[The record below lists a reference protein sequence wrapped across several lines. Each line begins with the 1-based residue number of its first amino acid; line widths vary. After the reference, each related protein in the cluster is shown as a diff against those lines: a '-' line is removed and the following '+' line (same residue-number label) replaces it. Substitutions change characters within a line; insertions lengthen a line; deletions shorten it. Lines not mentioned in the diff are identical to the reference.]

1 MHILQAVAC
10 EIRGV
15 PMKKIVVIT
24 LTVLV
29 FLSAA
34 FIGVANVYRADD
46 VVLDAKMFS
55 MEAKEE
61 AGLIQEELEE
71 LFAGESTLFVKE
83 DLAKKVIAKY
93 PYFRLTKFEKRY
105 PNVIYVEATEDME
118 VFAAKVQERYCILSE
133 NGTILNVR
141 DDLNNRVDGNPNIV
155 IEGSKPSGKMGETVN
170 GAGFAE
176 LLKIC
181 LVMSQKLN
189 GIRSNI
195 AKIEFDRVED
205 GGRIFLCMR
214 EGVKICLVHA
224 HLLTEEKAVALTEAY
239 VNMKPEER
247 LTGFL
252 HVTES
257 LDKTQVI
264 VKYQADLF
272 E

>member
-1 MHILQAVAC
+1 
-10 EIRGV
+10 
-15 PMKKIVVIT
+15 MKKILVIA

-34 FIGVANVYRADD
+34 FIGVANVYRVEG

-55 MEAKEE
+55 EPAKGEAQRIQKELTDAYKGE
-61 AGLIQEELEE
+61 SS
-71 LFAGESTLFVKE
+71 LFAKK
-83 DLAKKVIAKY
+83 DAALAVIEKY

-105 PNVIYVEATEDME
+105 PNVLYIETTEDME
-118 VFAAKVQERYCILSE
+118 VFAAKAQDVYYILSQS
-133 NGTILNVR
+133 GTVLDVR
-141 DDLNNRVDGNPNIV
+141 KDLNNRIDGKENVV
-155 IEGSKPSGKMGETVN
+155 IEGSNPVGDIGDTVS

-176 LLKIC
+176 LMKIC
-181 LVMSQKLN
+181 TVMAESLN
-189 GIRSNI
+189 GVRSNI

-224 HLLTEEKAVALTEAY
+224 HLLTQEKAAALTEAY
-239 VNMKPEER
+239 LNMKPADR
-247 LTGFL
+247 LAGFL

-257 LDKTQVI
+257 ADGTQVLI
-264 VKYQADLF
+264 SYRAELL